1 MFMESSTAQTLG
13 GGGANKR
20 KKQAELEEKINA
32 LYSNIK
38 LFEKSVKV
46 IIGMWLHGCVYL
58 VDLHFAENDFVWQSM
73 FVTKLVQMFNVVL
86 NHGPL
91 TGWIYSV
98 RMLENITVPLVSN
111 FIAIVKS

>member
-1 MFMESSTAQTLG
+1 MGTYPICDFILYRPLRDKYQEVAKSMFMESSTAQTPG

-46 IIGMWLHGCVYL
+46 INGMLLHGCINQV
-58 VDLHFAENDFVWQSM
+58 
-73 FVTKLVQMFNVVL
+73 
-86 NHGPL
+86 
-91 TGWIYSV
+91 I
-98 RMLENITVPLVSN
+98 
-111 FIAIVKS
+111 

>member
-1 MFMESSTAQTLG
+1 MFMESSTAQTPG

-46 IIGMWLHGCVYL
+46 INGM
-58 VDLHFAENDFVWQSM
+58 
-73 FVTKLVQMFNVVL
+73 
-86 NHGPL
+86 
-91 TGWIYSV
+91 
-98 RMLENITVPLVSN
+98 
-111 FIAIVKS
+111 

>member
-1 MFMESSTAQTLG
+1 MLTYPICGIIVFRPLRDKYQEVAKSMFMESSTAQTPG

-46 IIGMWLHGCVYL
+46 INGMWLYGFVYL
-58 VDLHFAENDFVWQSM
+58 VDLHFAENDFVW
-73 FVTKLVQMFNVVL
+73 
-86 NHGPL
+86 
-91 TGWIYSV
+91 
-98 RMLENITVPLVSN
+98 
-111 FIAIVKS
+111 